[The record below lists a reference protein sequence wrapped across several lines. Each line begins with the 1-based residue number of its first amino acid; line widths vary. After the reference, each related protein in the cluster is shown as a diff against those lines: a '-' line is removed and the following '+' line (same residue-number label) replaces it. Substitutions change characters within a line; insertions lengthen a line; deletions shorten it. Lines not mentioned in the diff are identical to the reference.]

1 MILLILYR
9 TMLGIEVTLI
19 REFRAEFLAISA
31 SLGLEKERE
40 NLRWPLLGRENDK
53 YRHPET
59 PEPCG
64 AYILSLPLGSLPVS
78 KSNCDDST
86 MSMVIGMKLQYP
98 ANSNIARN
106 LLKSTVKE
114 DLDLDP

>member
-1 MILLILYR
+1 M
-9 TMLGIEVTLI
+9 TLI

-40 NLRWPLLGRENDK
+40 NLRWRLLGRENDK

-78 KSNCDDST
+78 KSNCDDLN
-86 MSMVIGMKLQYP
+86 MSMVIGVKQIRIHK
-98 ANSNIARN
+98 IADP
-106 LLKSTVKE
+106 
-114 DLDLDP
+114 DLGVQKMRIL